1 MLVLSRRCEEVIVI
15 QPEEGNPIE
24 VTILRVKDGTVRLG
38 FQAERGVTILRKEI
52 VREVDERRAS

>member
-1 MLVLSRRCEEVIVI
+1 MLVLSRRCQEVIVI